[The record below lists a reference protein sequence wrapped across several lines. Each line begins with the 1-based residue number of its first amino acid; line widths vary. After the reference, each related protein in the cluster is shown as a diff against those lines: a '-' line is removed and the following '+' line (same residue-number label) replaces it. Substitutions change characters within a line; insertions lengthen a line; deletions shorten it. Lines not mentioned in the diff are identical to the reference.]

1 MVESSTHRRVDLVV
15 VGGGTAG
22 TFAAATAADAGLD
35 VVVLERKSESEAGRI
50 ACGDAIKG
58 ASAFPD
64 VIDVDYL
71 KDGSFTNRNIRRA
84 VFRNPYH
91 EQELEVEFGG
101 RGAVVDRKRY
111 GEILLEEARRLGAT
125 IEYDTVVTDVR
136 QTEGRITGVRAK
148 RNSEEIVYEAPITV
162 DAAGALS
169 ILQDRADFS
178 GTTFD
183 TDVRYTQ
190 FCSAYREIIEV
201 PEPVD
206 WDDAIVFKPTDE
218 LGYLWYF
225 PRSETE
231 INVGLGFQMTEE
243 PMKLVDALRRDLR
256 RRPMFENATVK
267 NKLGAALPTRRPY
280 DSAVAPGYLAVG
292 DAAAHVNPV
301 TGGGIGS
308 AANAGHWA
316 ANAAIEAISTGD
328 PSERALWQYNRDV
341 MTDFGKRF
349 AVIDLYNV
357 WGTAYDTE
365 TLSGIVASLPAQQ
378 LADAIGGSGT
388 PSMGLGLKLE
398 TLRSTFGYWSE
409 LRELYRVRDLATELA
424 DHYASYPETPA
435 AFERWQT
442 GRDAIMDEFHSICD
456 AERKY

>member
-1 MVESSTHRRVDLVV
+1 MAESSTHRRVDLVV

-22 TFAAATAADAGLD
+22 SFAAATAADAGLD

-58 ASAFPD
+58 ESAFPD

-71 KDGSFTNRNIRRA
+71 EEESFANRSIRRA
-84 VFRNPYH
+84 IFRNPH
-91 EQELEVEFGG
+91 HDQELEVEFGR

-111 GEILLEEARRLGAT
+111 GEILLEEARRLGAA

-136 QTEGRITGVRAK
+136 QTGDQITGVRAK
-148 RNSEEIVYEAPITV
+148 RNGEEIVYEAPVTV

-169 ILQDRADFS
+169 ILQDAADFS

-183 TDVRYTQ
+183 TNVRYTQ
-190 FCSAYREIIEV
+190 FCSAYREVLEL
-201 PEPVD
+201 PEPID
-206 WDDAIVFKPTDE
+206 WTDAIVFKPTRE

-243 PMKLVDALRRDLR
+243 PMELVAALRRDIR
-256 RRPMFENATVK
+256 RHPAFEGATVK

-301 TGGGIGS
+301 TGGGIGG
-308 AANAGHWA
+308 AAKAGHWA
-316 ANAAIEAISTGD
+316 ANAAIEAISTGEC
-328 PSERALWQYNRDV
+328 SERTLWRYNREV

-349 AVIDLYNV
+349 AVIDLYNI
-357 WGTAYDTE
+357 WGTSYDVE
-365 TLSGIVASLPAQQ
+365 TLSAIVASLPGQQ

-388 PSMGLGLKLE
+388 PSMGLGLKLK
-398 TLRSTFGYWSE
+398 TVLSTVGHWSE
-409 LRELYRVRDLATELA
+409 LSELYRIRDLATELA
-424 DHYASYPETPA
+424 AHYASYPETPA
-435 AFERWQT
+435 GFEQWQT
-442 GRDAIMDEFHSICD
+442 SRDAIMDEFHAICG